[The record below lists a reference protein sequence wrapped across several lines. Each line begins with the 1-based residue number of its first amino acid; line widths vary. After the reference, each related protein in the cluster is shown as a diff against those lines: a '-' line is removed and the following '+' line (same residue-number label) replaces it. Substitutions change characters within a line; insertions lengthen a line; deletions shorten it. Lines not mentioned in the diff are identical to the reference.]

1 MLFVRRAYH
10 KQSFAVNFTKRV
22 LKYVFRKPISRTWFA
37 SVGKHKFKATTSVKK
52 ASIQILVWTKIFV
65 KVKFRNW
72 TYKEFWRWVQP
83 NRECRTDF
91 PELLFLPLQQS
102 PIDKNNQGTKG
113 GIDLFKNGRQM
124 SKMSL
129 CIDKDIILF
138 ISGDLC
144 CGTNSEGYIKGGEG
158 GSGNNPWDVYIW
170 YKLTYVQFVT
180 GNKK

>member
-1 MLFVRRAYH
+1 M
-10 KQSFAVNFTKRV
+10 
-22 LKYVFRKPISRTWFA
+22 
-37 SVGKHKFKATTSVKK
+37 
-52 ASIQILVWTKIFV
+52 
-65 KVKFRNW
+65 
-72 TYKEFWRWVQP
+72 
-83 NRECRTDF
+83 
-91 PELLFLPLQQS
+91 QQS

-113 GIDLFKNGRQM
+113 GIDIFKNGRQM

-158 GSGNNPWDVYIW
+158 GSGNNPWDVNIW